1 MNGKMFRTEEFGTAS
16 WKEMT
21 MWVGSSSL
29 EEAQRTNQSYMVSYF
44 WPPRPTRNISTNIN
58 MSTNINCQI

>member
-21 MWVGSSSL
+21 MWVGSSSCRGGPEDKPIIYGL
-29 EEAQRTNQSYMVSYF
+29 IFLAF
-44 WPPRPTRNISTNIN
+44 
-58 MSTNINCQI
+58 